1 MLEEGLGVSPSP
13 ELALLEARIAARD
26 VPGVDEGR
34 RCYPRPR
41 HPLRLPYSL
50 GRAHF
55 VGRDGEYALLA
66 ERLRE
71 AMGGSGGAV
80 AVEGEAGIG
89 KTRLVEEFLGYAKS
103 RGALVLAGRCYERE
117 LGPALEPISDA
128 LGPLPDT
135 GCRWGHAQVAQR
147 QPVRVRVPREV
158 EEGVIAKYA
167 VQLGAASLKHGAEHG
182 EGHEDLVAPVQLT
195 RQGMALRPRFGSSSS

>member
-1 MLEEGLGVSPSP
+1 
-13 ELALLEARIAARD
+13 

-34 RCYPRPR
+34 RRYPRPR
-41 HPLRLPYSL
+41 RPLRLPYSL

-71 AMGGSGGAV
+71 AMGGSGGAL

-89 KTRLVEEFLGYAKS
+89 KTRLVEEFLGYAGS

-117 LGPALEPISDA
+117 LGPPLEPISDA
-128 LGPLPDT
+128 LGPLPAAEEPAPEILL
-135 GCRWGHAQVAQR
+135 GKEPGY
-147 QPVRVRVPREV
+147 PRE
-158 EEGVIAKYA
+158 
-167 VQLGAASLKHGAEHG
+167 AEPYDG
-182 EGHEDLVAPVQLT
+182 TRAYRTLT
-195 RQGMALRPRFGSSSS
+195 RELVRRSREPRPWFCSWTTFSGLTRRRWVSCLMRRSVSRASGSCWL

>member
-1 MLEEGLGVSPSP
+1 MALASWTLCRRVVAAECIVLLRIISSSSFLFLFLLASALIHAAKLEEDLGVSPSP

-34 RCYPRPR
+34 RRYPRPR
-41 HPLRLPYSL
+41 RPLRLPYSL

-89 KTRLVEEFLGYAKS
+89 
-103 RGALVLAGRCYERE
+103 
-117 LGPALEPISDA
+117 
-128 LGPLPDT
+128 
-135 GCRWGHAQVAQR
+135 
-147 QPVRVRVPREV
+147 
-158 EEGVIAKYA
+158 
-167 VQLGAASLKHGAEHG
+167 
-182 EGHEDLVAPVQLT
+182 
-195 RQGMALRPRFGSSSS
+195 

>member
-1 MLEEGLGVSPSP
+1 
-13 ELALLEARIAARD
+13 

-34 RCYPRPR
+34 RRYPRPR
-41 HPLRLPYSL
+41 RPLRLPYSL

-89 KTRLVEEFLGYAKS
+89 KTRLVEEFLGYAGS

-117 LGPALEPISDA
+117 LGPPLEPISDA
-128 LGPLPDT
+128 LGPLPAAEEPAPGFFSGRNLVT
-135 GCRWGHAQVAQR
+135 GGRPNR
-147 QPVRVRVPREV
+147 TT
-158 EEGVIAKYA
+158 
-167 VQLGAASLKHGAEHG
+167 
-182 EGHEDLVAPVQLT
+182 APALT
-195 RQGMALRPRFGSSSS
+195 GRSRGSSSGVRASRGPGSVRGRRSVG